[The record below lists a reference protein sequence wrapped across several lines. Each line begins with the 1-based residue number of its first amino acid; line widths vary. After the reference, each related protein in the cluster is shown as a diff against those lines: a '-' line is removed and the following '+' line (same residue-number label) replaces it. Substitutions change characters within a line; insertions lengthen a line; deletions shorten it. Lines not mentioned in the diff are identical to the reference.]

1 MYYKSTYLLVSVNN
15 ALFQG
20 VFSQRNGANKYDI
33 KGRLVMNSKNR
44 MNKSE
49 KILLYK
55 IISNPEYY
63 WYWRHFFPYLDEE
76 QITDKIHYL
85 M

>member
-1 MYYKSTYLLVSVNN
+1 MYYRSTYLLVSVNN

-63 WYWRHFFPYLDEE
+63 
-76 QITDKIHYL
+76 
-85 M
+85 